1 MQPITSDDLN
11 CYYKCQFSEANVDFA
26 NNLIDEVNKKL
37 NTIPERYCKSI
48 DRLAFAICDNT
59 YIKDNFDYIAPR
71 NKKDGMIKLYAY
83 TRHHLLNGG
92 ILKKFYEYKN
102 TKGFDYYGAVHI
114 GDSYY
119 NALQTFIREFITM
132 EEDNQ
137 WKSKVEITDKF
148 IKNFKML
155 IQLVNLSEIDS
166 AGHDSLYYIH
176 NCKMSDELAIKIS
189 NEDHIRDIV
198 NQIQK
203 NYNMPRSAARTL
215 SFNERY
221 HYDLVALPTYL
232 KLNKYNHLSDRFDIK
247 IYPNKSK
254 ILLIRKK

>member
-11 CYYKCQFSEANVDFA
+11 CYYKWQFSEANVDFA

-37 NTIPERYCKSI
+37 NTIPERYRKSI
-48 DRLAFAICDNT
+48 DRLAFAICDNE
-59 YIKDNFDYIAPR
+59 YINNNFDYIAPR
-71 NKKDGMIKLYAY
+71 NKKDGMIKLHAY
-83 TRHHLLNGG
+83 TSHHLLNGK
-92 ILKKFYEYKN
+92 ILGKFYEYKN

-114 GDSYY
+114 GKSYY

-137 WKSKVEITDKF
+137 LKSKVEITDKF

-176 NCKMSDELAIKIS
+176 NCKKSEKLIEEIS
-189 NEDHIRDIV
+189 NDYNIRDII

-203 NYNMPRSAARTL
+203 SYNMKKLETRTL
-215 SFNERY
+215 SFDEKY
-221 HYDLVALPTYL
+221 HYDLVALPAYL
-232 KLNKYNHLSDRFDIK
+232 KLTKYNHLSDRFDIK
-247 IYPNKSK
+247 IYPNESK
-254 ILLIRKK
+254 INLIRK